1 MSDSCMDS
9 TFIFQMTKY
18 IPYNILKDT
27 VVHRNIVNITALT
40 EADQS

>member
-9 TFIFQMTKY
+9 TFILQMTKC
-18 IPYNILKDT
+18 IPYNIFTDT
-27 VVHRNIVNITALT
+27 MVHQIIVNITALT